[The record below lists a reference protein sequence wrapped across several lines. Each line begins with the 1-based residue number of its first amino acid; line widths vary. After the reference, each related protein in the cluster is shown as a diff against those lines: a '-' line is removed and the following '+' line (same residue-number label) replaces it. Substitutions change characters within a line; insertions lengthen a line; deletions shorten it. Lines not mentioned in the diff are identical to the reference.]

1 MADHASSIDAHGPLA
16 GDDIAVQ
23 RVRQRARRSRGRSAD
38 ATQSITAHIVTTV
51 AAGERLLGA
60 VASGVEDFL
69 VVSDDGKVAVRVHLT
84 IDSMQVAEE
93 RLGDTD
99 TVVDW
104 SRGTISNGASRVHL
118 ARMEL
123 RLLAA
128 LVERD
133 GKPISR
139 AQLAARLWPTAN
151 GVSEKENGLAVY
163 VCGLRKR
170 LAAIGLASAL
180 QTVRGTGYRLV
191 I

>member
-1 MADHASSIDAHGPLA
+1 MADHASSIEAHGPLA

-104 SRGTISNGASRVHL
+104 SR
-118 ARMEL
+118 
-123 RLLAA
+123 
-128 LVERD
+128 
-133 GKPISR
+133 
-139 AQLAARLWPTAN
+139 
-151 GVSEKENGLAVY
+151 
-163 VCGLRKR
+163 
-170 LAAIGLASAL
+170 
-180 QTVRGTGYRLV
+180 
-191 I
+191 